1 MITVASEINKNM
13 PSYFAGRAEEILG
26 ELTGKRIIVI
36 GLAYKPNVSDV
47 RETPV
52 ETLILGLRAKGA
64 LVHWHDELVKEWNG
78 EKSVNLSNQYD
89 LAIIATFHDHMDL
102 ALLGEVKILNTRGS
116 NL

>member
-1 MITVASEINKNM
+1 MKDN
-13 PSYFAGRAEEILG
+13 
-26 ELTGKRIIVI
+26 KRIIVI

-89 LAIIATFHDHMDL
+89 LAIIATFHDYVDL
-102 ALLGEVKILNTRGS
+102 ELLGEVRILNTRGS